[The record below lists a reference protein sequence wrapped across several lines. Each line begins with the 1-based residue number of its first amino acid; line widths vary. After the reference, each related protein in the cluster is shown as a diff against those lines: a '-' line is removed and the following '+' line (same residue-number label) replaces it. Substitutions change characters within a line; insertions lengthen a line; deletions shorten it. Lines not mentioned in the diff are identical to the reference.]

1 MEWIIIISFSNA
13 LKAAQSF
20 GDIKMLSYCQFDKY
34 YVFNPAKPNTPLYG
48 GLFVIVDRQ
57 TGIAKY
63 IGASSLISYDLGWLP
78 IEK

>member
-1 MEWIIIISFSNA
+1 MISFSDA

-48 GLFVIVDRQ
+48 GLFVIDRQ